1 MAEGV
6 LEVTTAKWES
16 EVLKATGLVMIDFLA
31 VWCGPCRI
39 IAPAVEELSK
49 EYAGKVKVLKLNT
62 DENPDI
68 ASQYKILGIPTLMFF
83 RDGQKIDQI
92 VGAVPKP
99 QLKAKIDSLL
109 SA

>member
-1 MAEGV
+1 MSEGV
-6 LEVTTAKWES
+6 LEVTTDKWES
-16 EVLKATGLVMIDFLA
+16 EVLKASGLVMIDFWA
-31 VWCGPCRI
+31 VWGGPCRI

-49 EYAGKVKVLKLNT
+49 EYTGKVKFLKLNT

-68 ASQYKILGIPTLMFF
+68 ASRYKILGIPTLMFF

-92 VGAVPKP
+92 VGAIPKP